1 MGCLP
6 KDCGSLTVSRPLFQA
21 GDARKL
27 KSWPEKGDLLEFESG
42 NGTFSKLGGT
52 WETCTNPLETQKCVC
67 VFERPHNAPNWKLQW
82 MEEKQD
88 GPQQE
93 MTEE

>member
-52 WETCTNPLETQKCVC
+52 WETCTNPLETRKCVC
-67 VFERPHNAPNWKLQW
+67 VCLSGHTTHLTGSYNGWKRSK
-82 MEEKQD
+82 MVRSKK
-88 GPQQE
+88 
-93 MTEE
+93 